1 MPDNLAAFR
10 PGDMIA
16 SKLRALAEM
25 AAQPLDP
32 AKDVPELRLWSLKAG
47 VLDVL
52 NEIDRELFNANPGA
66 AISDLLGDR
75 KEARQ

>member
-16 SKLRALAEM
+16 SKLRALAAE
-25 AAQPLDP
+25 AEHFDP
-32 AKDVPELRLWSLKAG
+32 ATDVRELRLWAIKAG

-52 NEIDRELFNANPGA
+52 NDIDAALCYGNPGKA
-66 AISDLLGDR
+66 MSDLLDDR